1 MCGVIRSAEADRLRE
16 TIPPAKF
23 LTKLTRHIS
32 DPELLYF
39 FVTEVIRT
47 DKDPFALEE

>member
-1 MCGVIRSAEADRLRE
+1 MCGVVRSTEADLLRE

-23 LTKLTRHIS
+23 LTKLTPCIS

-39 FVTEVIRT
+39 FATEVIRT
-47 DKDPFALEE
+47 DKDPFALAE